1 VTWNNT
7 FYSDQND
14 ETFLF
19 LCAQSSHL
27 DPFFRHSNEK
37 IKKKGK
43 RKRAG
48 VPGDNNSSSSSF
60 CVVST
65 TRPKNDFLSSFC
77 SKIENWRELSA
88 RFCAHAPHTR

>member
-1 VTWNNT
+1 MTWNNT

-60 CVVST
+60 CVKSRRLDQKT
-65 TRPKNDFLSSFC
+65 TSSLLFAQK
-77 SKIENWRELSA
+77 SRIGEN
-88 RFCAHAPHTR
+88 